1 MPRGG
6 YQQPSSPAPV
16 SGPGAMSRR
25 TDRGQPIRD
34 PGGLAYGDNQELRTT
49 QQAAPMAQAPQG
61 APAEPDVPLTAMSPN
76 MHDPT
81 NYPNRS
87 VFNGMPFGP
96 GAGPEALNQ
105 PEESAAT
112 RSKLNTMLPT
122 LLRAAE
128 GPDVSPEFR
137 RMVAMIRS
145 GSLG

>member
-6 YQQPSSPAPV
+6 YQQPSKPAPV
-16 SGPGAMSRR
+16 SGPGAMSKR

-34 PGGLAYGDNQELRTT
+34 PGGLPYGDNQELRTV
-49 QQAAPMAQAPQG
+49 QGAAPMARTQG
-61 APAEPDVPLTAMSPN
+61 PPPPADIPLAEMSPN

-87 VFNGMPFGP
+87 VFTGMPFGP
-96 GAGPEALNQ
+96 GAGPEALGGQ
-105 PEESAAT
+105 EPAAMT

-128 GPDVSPEFR
+128 SPDVSPEFR
-137 RMVAMIRS
+137 RIVSLIRS